1 MSARDVSW
9 YSIYGVLITARH
21 IHTYSWRI
29 RGVYNV
35 HSYSLLSLQ
44 CDALRCK

>member
-21 IHTYSWRI
+21 IHILVAHTRSI
-29 RGVYNV
+29 
-35 HSYSLLSLQ
+35 
-44 CDALRCK
+44 